1 MSSKLFNIIFSLLFI
16 TFVGGLQGNVFFI
29 FWSIFIIFLIF
40 KFLKKIDIFLFTKI
54 FIFIY
59 WLLVIIFYQ
68 LSDYNWNVQDV
79 DSDGHMNYIVNFDF
93 AFIREALLR
102 NIKTFRFW
110 DVRMIVSVIWYLVS
124 KVISFVS
131 FESLIDQESQR
142 FLIFQINI
150 LFQILSGFVFTDIL
164 KFFKIF
170 IEKTTFYFFAVFVSF
185 CNPGFLYY
193 QGYVGKESLLSFL
206 LLLSLYLL
214 IKVYS
219 RLKTT
224 YFKSFLKF
232 ISRNF
237 FIIITTILCILI
249 GTLARPYFPLL
260 VLSSLVSSLYFLNIK
275 IDKFLNFIIIFSIL
289 LLSFVGFNIASFNFI
304 YFWFGNSVGILLT
317 PNIFK
322 ITNYFDFPFQTIT
335 ALFTSLS
342 LFIFAFK
349 KTLRLEFFQL
359 YYLISPLLIAGG
371 AFALVPALE
380 NVILGEEITNLAFFL
395 TRTRLCIYQLL
406 IFLIIFKT
414 MRVGFIANKQ
424 LFSISNEK

>member
-16 TFVGGLQGNVFFI
+16 SFIGGLQGNVFFI
-29 FWSIFIIFLIF
+29 FWSIFIIFLI
-40 KFLKKIDIFLFTKI
+40 LKLLNNIDIFLLTKI
-54 FIFIY
+54 FIFVY
-59 WLLVIIFYQ
+59 WLLIVIFYQ
-68 LSDYNWNVQDV
+68 LTDYNWNVIDV

-93 AFIREALLR
+93 EFIREDFLE
-102 NIKTFRFW
+102 NIKTFTFW
-110 DVRMIVSVIWYLVS
+110 DVRLIVSVIWYLVS

-131 FESLIDQESQR
+131 FENLIDQESQR

-170 IEKTTFYFFAVFVSF
+170 VEKRIFYFFAIFVSF

-214 IKVYS
+214 IKIYS
-219 RLKTT
+219 RLKI
-224 YFKSFLKF
+224 KDIESFLKF
-232 ISRNF
+232 IYSNC
-237 FIIITTILCILI
+237 FIISTAFLSILL
-249 GTLARPYFPLL
+249 GTLARPYFPFL
-260 VLSSLVSSLYFLNIK
+260 VFSSLISALYFLNIK

-289 LLSFVGFNIASFNFI
+289 LLSCVGFTIARFNFI

-335 ALFTSLS
+335 SLFTSFS

-349 KTLRLEFFQL
+349 KAMGVKFFQL

-380 NVILGEEITNLAFFL
+380 NVILGEQITNLAFFL

-414 MRVGFIANKQ
+414 MNVGFVANKK
-424 LFSISNEK
+424 LFSIANEK